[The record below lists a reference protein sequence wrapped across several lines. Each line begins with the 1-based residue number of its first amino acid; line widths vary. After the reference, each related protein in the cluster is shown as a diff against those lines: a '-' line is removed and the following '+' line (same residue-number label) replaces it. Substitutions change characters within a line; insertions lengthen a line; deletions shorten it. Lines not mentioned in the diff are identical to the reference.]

1 MMLTCAKC
9 GRQHPLSDEDLAFF
23 HPRFF
28 CLSCGEKLPFEGV
41 AESKLAELRHSNDRQ
56 VLLSAADLKGLP
68 PLDQPRRIKRG
79 ADGASAD
86 SGG

>member
-9 GRQHPLSDEDLAFF
+9 GRKHPLSDEDVAFF

-41 AESKLAELRHSNDRQ
+41 PDARLADLRRSNDRQ
-56 VLLSAADLKGLP
+56 VLLSASDLQGLP
-68 PLDQPRRIKRG
+68 PLDQPRRIRKG
-79 ADGASAD
+79 DSAASAE

>member
-9 GRQHPLSDEDLAFF
+9 GRKHPLSDEDVALF

-41 AESKLAELRHSNDRQ
+41 PETKLAELRRSNDRQ
-56 VLLSAADLKGLP
+56 VLLQASDLQVLP
-68 PLDQPRRIKRG
+68 PMDQPRRIQRETG
-79 ADGASAD
+79 GASSE

>member
-1 MMLTCAKC
+1 MLTCAKC
-9 GRQHPLSDEDLAFF
+9 GRKHPLSDEDVAFF

-41 AESKLAELRHSNDRQ
+41 PDGKLAELRRSNNRQ
-56 VLLSAADLKGLP
+56 VLISAADLQGLP
-68 PLDQPRRIKRG
+68 PVDQLRRIQKSTGG
-79 ADGASAD
+79 AAAE